1 MIPLLVDFSQKK
13 VAIFGGGDVGARK
26 AAFFAQEG
34 SVVVYSRS
42 FSPAFRDL
50 PVTRIT
56 IDLDG
61 ISDEKLLPLLE
72 GIFCAIAATSDP
84 ALNNRIGEACRRK
97 GILFNNAE
105 GEQGDFLIPSVV
117 KGEHFILAVSTGGAS
132 PAVSRFIR
140 EHLEEAF
147 PHLDRMVRVQER
159 LRAYLRECQPDQQAR
174 REILWNVLKDRDVW
188 AALQRGETYTWSL
201 IAGRYLT

>member
-42 FSPAFRDL
+42 FSPALIDL

-56 IDLDG
+56 IELDG
-61 ISDEKLLPLLE
+61 IPDEKLLSLLE
-72 GIFCAIAATSDP
+72 GIFCAVAATSDP
-84 ALNNRIGEACRRK
+84 DLNNRIGDACRRR

-105 GEQGDFLIPSVV
+105 GERGDFLIPSVV
-117 KGEHFILAVSTGGAS
+117 KGEHFLLAVSTAGAS

-140 EHLEEAF
+140 EHLEETL
-147 PHLDRMVRVQER
+147 PYLDRMVSVQER
-159 LRAYLRECQPDQQAR
+159 LRAYLRECQPDPQVR
-174 REILWNVLKDRDVW
+174 RDILWNVLKDKEVW
-188 AALQRGETYTWSL
+188 AALPRGETGAWSL
-201 IAGRYLT
+201 IARRYLQ

>member
-26 AAFFAQEG
+26 AAFFAKEG

-42 FSPAFRDL
+42 FSPALLDL

-56 IDLDG
+56 IDLEG
-61 ISDEKLLPLLE
+61 IPDEKLLSLLE
-72 GIFCAIAATSDP
+72 GIFCAVAATSDP
-84 ALNNRIGEACRRK
+84 DLNNRIGETCRRK

-105 GEQGDFLIPSVV
+105 GERGDFLVPSVV
-117 KGEHFILAVSTGGAS
+117 RGENFLLAVSTGGSS

-140 EHLEEAF
+140 EHLEETL
-147 PHLDRMVRVQER
+147 PHLDRMVAVQER
-159 LRAYLRECQPDQQAR
+159 LRAYLREYQPDPEAR
-174 REILWNVLKDRDVW
+174 KEILWNVLKDREVW

-201 IAGRYLT
+201 IAGRYLA